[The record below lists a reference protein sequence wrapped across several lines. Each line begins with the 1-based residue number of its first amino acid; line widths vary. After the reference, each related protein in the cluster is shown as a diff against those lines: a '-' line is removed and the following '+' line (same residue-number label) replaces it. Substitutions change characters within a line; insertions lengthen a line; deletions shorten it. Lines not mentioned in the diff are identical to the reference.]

1 MQVLPHQAQG
11 CAGNRHRNG
20 KPRARHHPRHGD
32 RRSAGGHEQPCY
44 RDCGA
49 LYCSSCANPTQV
61 IISRAGLAPH
71 HRKINVLLY
80 LNHGLRTSDSRY
92 SYRSCNLRVLFAQEH
107 SRYPREEQERAEA
120 RRYEGYGQV
129 NTRND
134 GGYYDNNVGYQTSGG
149 YQGGQNVQ
157 SNHNYQIGNGSYD
170 GAIASTV
177 LSISELSYM
186 DADGDGYIS
195 KDETIEV
202 EGFITNTSNS
212 VLRDI
217 VIYLNVSEPKS
228 FSVSPSLTTT
238 LQPGQKIRY
247 TGRVHGNRTRG
258 HTSLGINLS
267 TEYAGKTYTSNTLFV
282 GVK

>member
-1 MQVLPHQAQG
+1 MKKNQITCLTLATALLASSCTSSYQA
-11 CAGNRHRNG
+11 
-20 KPRARHHPRHGD
+20 
-32 RRSAGGHEQPCY
+32 AGGVT
-44 RDCGA
+44 GA
-49 LYCSSCANPTQV
+49 MIGSHVGSAVGVL
-61 IISRAGLAPH
+61 AG
-71 HRKINVLLY
+71 
-80 LNHGLRTSDSRY
+80 HGPFRGESAALGSLIGMGIGAILGVGITS
-92 SYRSCNLRVLFAQEH
+92 QI
-107 SRYPREEQERAEA
+107 EEQERAEA
-120 RRYEGYGQV
+120 RRYENYGQG
-129 NTRND
+129 NAGYD
-134 GGYYDNNVGYQTSGG
+134 GGYYDNNAGYQTSGG
-149 YQGGQNVQ
+149 YQSGQEVQ
-157 SNHNYQIGNGSYD
+157 RSHNYQIGD
-170 GAIASTV
+170 GTNEGAVASTV

-186 DADGDGYIS
+186 DVDGDGYIS

-258 HTSLGINLS
+258 HTSLGINLN